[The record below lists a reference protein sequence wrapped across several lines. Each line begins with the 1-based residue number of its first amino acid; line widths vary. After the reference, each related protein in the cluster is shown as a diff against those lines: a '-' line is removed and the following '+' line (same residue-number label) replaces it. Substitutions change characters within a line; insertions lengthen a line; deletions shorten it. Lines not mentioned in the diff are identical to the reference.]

1 MARQAQARITM
12 DIKAQSAQRERE
24 CRLLD
29 IKTHHR
35 ILHESSDFLKDQIKP
50 FLKTR
55 LEIDQSSNHSRY
67 HSTYKAVQKLTPRQH
82 SGHSRTIVLI
92 TDRGPIIL
100 PRSPKRLQPPQQN
113 RRPISDD
120 DYPATSADNLQPPS
134 PDYRTLYPS
143 EEMFSPSSYR
153 SSRPLTT
160 SSAVSEA
167 SSLGSIPDFPVPQP
181 PMPSVQQLR
190 RLPSLGP
197 PPSSRRGPSSYY
209 TQMSYVSPIVE
220 ESDARSDTLQSR
232 HGSFA
237 SSSVFPTD
245 RARFDLDDELLSDD
259 DDTITSD
266 RGTISPTDENDRRV
280 LVNQSPALVRQA
292 SVGRRTKPSL
302 TTIRSV
308 DSLGDRKG
316 STGKGTSENAG
327 AATAAL
333 GVGGAIL
340 VGKSAKKP
348 PSQQSSIRSN
358 SSGLASSSSDSINAF
373 RNMIPKAMPRTG
385 SPAHPLQQEIR
396 PTTLADRAGM
406 RRPPKLDIDA
416 VRDAEARGS
425 LTSLPELIRRA
436 TQLAAN
442 LDRGKT
448 ASRLGLDF
456 WEAGAAEKSGP
467 RQSGLSD
474 MLAAFPPPGQVT
486 PLRSGTPNDPNSK
499 WPLANAGS
507 RAGATDSGM
516 SNEKP
521 RQRRRCCGMPMWTF
535 VTLLIVLLFVIAAA
549 VVIPVV
555 LIVIP
560 NQHKS
565 NDSPSQANQGSNNN
579 GNNNN
584 NNAGP
589 SSRLPVPTLAPGTGN
604 NQCDSVITC
613 QNGGI
618 SILNS
623 DKTCNCVCINGF
635 TGKTCTNNDAT
646 GCTTTS
652 IEGAANNATMG
663 TGISRLL
670 SSAVDGFNIPLDSTR
685 VLSLFSQL
693 SLSCAA
699 QNALITFNGL
709 ASRNIMSHF
718 HAIDLKHTLEPTR
731 SLPVLHPPHPADSAG
746 ENVKRQTVGKPGLP
760 DPKAAQPSATS
771 TRPIS
776 SNATALDFAR
786 VGVLFALQQAGS
798 LDIAAKAQEAIQNLL
813 INNRN
818 GNNAGSTVDVGPFK
832 MDLAQLTI
840 VFSNGTTIRAS

>member
-1 MARQAQARITM
+1 MQAAQHKKPSPDTSRIVGLPQRPNQTVAQNSARDRSEQQSQSTSLGL
-12 DIKAQSAQRERE
+12 QGSTEVVSPSAQWP
-24 CRLLD
+24 LPNNTTD
-29 IKTHHR
+29 
-35 ILHESSDFLKDQIKP
+35 
-50 FLKTR
+50 
-55 LEIDQSSNHSRY
+55 
-67 HSTYKAVQKLTPRQH
+67 
-82 SGHSRTIVLI
+82 I
-92 TDRGPIIL
+92 TDRGPMIP
-100 PRSPKRLQPPQQN
+100 PRSPKRLQPSQQDT
-113 RRPISDD
+113 RQISDD
-120 DYPATSADNLQPPS
+120 YYPPTSADDLQPPS

-160 SSAVSEA
+160 SSAASVA

-181 PMPSVQQLR
+181 PMPSAQQLR

-220 ESDARSDTLQSR
+220 ESEARSDTLRSR

-245 RARFDLDDELLSDD
+245 RARFDPDDELISDD

-266 RGTISPTDENDRRV
+266 RGTISPTDENDRRG

-316 STGKGTSENAG
+316 STGKGTSDNAG
-327 AATAAL
+327 AAITAL
-333 GVGGAIL
+333 GVSGAML
-340 VGKSAKKP
+340 AAKSAQKP

-358 SSGLASSSSDSINAF
+358 SPGLASSSSDSINAF

-486 PLRSGTPNDPNSK
+486 PLRSGTPNDLNSK
-499 WPLANAGS
+499 WPRAHGGS

-521 RQRRRCCGMPMWTF
+521 MRRRRCCGMPMWTF

-549 VVIPVV
+549 VIVPVV
-555 LIVIP
+555 LVVIP

-565 NDSPSQANQGSNNN
+565 NDSSSQANQGS
-579 GNNNN
+579 NNN

-604 NQCDSVITC
+604 NQCDGVVTC

-618 SILNS
+618 SIPNS

-652 IEGAANNATMG
+652 VEGAANNATMG

-670 SSAVDGFNIPLDSTR
+670 GSAVDGFNIPLDSTR

-731 SLPVLHPPHPADSAG
+731 SLPVLLPPHPADSAAKD
-746 ENVKRQTVGKPGLP
+746 VKRQTVGKPGLP

-771 TRPIS
+771 TQPIS

-786 VGVLFALQQAGS
+786 VGVLFALQQAGN
-798 LDIAAKAQEAIQNLL
+798 LNVAAKAQEGIQNLL
-813 INNRN
+813 TNNRN
-818 GNNAGSTVDVGPFK
+818 GNNAGNTVDVGPFK
-832 MDLAQLTI
+832 IDLAQLTI